1 MKKRLKEDRQKN
13 LTKKRLEKGLNQEE
27 IAQMLGISRSSYTK
41 IELGK
46 LDPPTTLAL
55 KIASILKTPVEELF
69 INMKPESEV
78 PPCPDAARSSSTSA
92 P

>member
-1 MKKRLKEDRQKN
+1 MKKRLKEHRQKT
-13 LTKKRLEKGLNQEE
+13 LTRKRMEKGLNQKEF
-27 IAQMLGISRSSYTK
+27 AQILGISRSSYTK

-55 KIASILKTPVEELF
+55 KIASVLETPVEELF
-69 INMKPESEV
+69 IESEV
-78 PPCPDAARSSSTSA
+78 PSCPSTATSSSTSA